1 MRMVDYRHSWMIFI
15 KIDLNAGLV
24 LHGTCSDSLL
34 LCLQEV
40 AKPFGMTVLYL
51 D

>member
-1 MRMVDYRHSWMIFI
+1 MRMVDYGHSWMSFI
-15 KIDLNAGLV
+15 KSDLNAGLV
-24 LHGTCSDSLL
+24 LHRTCSDNLL

-40 AKPFGMTVLYL
+40 AKPFGMTAFYL